1 MEDDI
6 LATVRVSALRRW
18 LGIGVLLIFGG
29 LVIYVALARPPEPQW
44 QVFLLLIGAG
54 ALWLADRMR
63 RATEQW
69 LELTRTELR
78 SSDGTCLAA
87 IDEIERLDRGAF
99 AFKPSN
105 GFVIHTR
112 AAGART
118 WRPGL
123 WWRLGRRVGI
133 GGVTAAS
140 QTKTMSEILS
150 AVLAERA

>member
-29 LVIYVALARPPEPQW
+29 MVVYVALATPPEPQW

-63 RATEQW
+63 RATEQRI
-69 LELTRTELR
+69 ELTRTELR
-78 SSDGTCLAA
+78 SSDGTRLAA

-112 AAGART
+112 AAGPRT

-123 WWRLGRRVGI
+123 WWRLGRRVGV

-140 QTKTMSEILS
+140 QTKAMSEILS

>member
-29 LVIYVALARPPEPQW
+29 MVIYVALATPPEPQW

-63 RATEQW
+63 RATEHR

-78 SSDGTCLAA
+78 SSDGTRLAA
-87 IDEIERLDRGAF
+87 IDEIETLDRGTF

-123 WWRLGRRVGI
+123 WWRLGRRVGV

-140 QTKTMSEILS
+140 QTKAMSEILS

>member
-29 LVIYVALARPPEPQW
+29 MVIYVALATPPEPQW

-63 RATEQW
+63 RATEHR

-78 SSDGTCLAA
+78 SSDGTRLAA
-87 IDEIERLDRGAF
+87 IDEIETLDRGTF

-105 GFVIHTR
+105 GFVIRTR
-112 AAGART
+112 AAGPRT

-123 WWRLGRRVGI
+123 WWRLGRRVGV

-140 QTKTMSEILS
+140 QTKAMSEILS